1 MRPHSPE
8 QIRTQMGK
16 VLASGAF
23 AHAERMRRFLGFV
36 VEHSLSSPDVHLKEI
51 IVGIELYA
59 SGGDFDPRISAA
71 VRVDATRL
79 RAKLREYYG
88 SEGAADPLIIDLP
101 KGGYT
106 PVFLAAKAEA
116 GAAANTMEISVEPS
130 IAVLPFSNLSPE
142 PEDYFSDGLTEEII
156 HALSSVQGIRV
167 VARTSAF
174 AFRHRNADV
183 RHVGQA
189 LNVGFVLEGSVRKSK
204 GALRVTA
211 QLVSTKDGYQLWSCR
226 YDRHIDDVFAV
237 QDEIAREIVNML
249 RVSTGNQPRAFPAN
263 AAGNFEAYSLY
274 LHGRYHLNRQTR
286 ESFHRAIDC
295 FEQALTKSPR
305 YAPAFS
311 GVAVAWLY
319 LGMFASNAP
328 HEAMPKAREA
338 ANRALEINPQ
348 NGDALSVAACIK
360 AMFEWDWTGAES
372 LFRKSLQAQPGSD
385 LSGHMFAMFALLPM
399 ARIEEALAVLE
410 EARRIDPLSL
420 FVSASRAAVL
430 LMARRTSEAEA
441 EYRRALDLDADFW
454 RALVGLG
461 RCYEANGRF
470 DDAIACFERAKT
482 VSDSVP
488 TAIGALGHA
497 YALAGR
503 PEAARSLLREL
514 DALGLC
520 RYVSPYGRALILLGL
535 RDEEVFAWLDRS
547 YNERAGWLMYL
558 GLDARFDPLRGDARF
573 QSLLHSM
580 GLPRITQ

>member
-1 MRPHSPE
+1 MAIAKKRRRSKAGRVSGFRSKMTGTMRPHSPE
-8 QIRTQMGK
+8 QIRTQLGK

-23 AHAERMRRFLGFV
+23 AHSERMRRFLGFV
-36 VEHSLSSPDVHLKEI
+36 VEHSLASPDVPLKEI
-51 IVGIELYA
+51 IVGIGLYP
-59 SGGDFDPRISAA
+59 SGGDFDPRITAA

-79 RAKLREYYG
+79 RTKLREYYG

-106 PVFLAAKAEA
+106 PVFLSAETET
-116 GAAANTMEISVEPS
+116 GTTMNTNGVSAEPS

-174 AFRHRNADV
+174 ALQHRNADV
-183 RHVGQA
+183 RHVGRA

-226 YDRHIDDVFAV
+226 YDRRVDDVFAV

-249 RVSTGNQPRAFPAN
+249 RVSTGNQPRTN
-263 AAGNFEAYSLY
+263 IAGNFEAYSLY

-286 ESFHRAIDC
+286 ESLHRAIDC
-295 FEQALTKSPR
+295 FEQTLTKSPQ
-305 YAPAFS
+305 YAAALS

-338 ANRALEINPQ
+338 ANRALEIDPQ
-348 NGDALSVAACIK
+348 NGDALSVAACTK
-360 AMFEWDWTGAES
+360 AMFEWDWAGAEA

-430 LMARRTSEAEA
+430 LLARRTSEAEV
-441 EYRRALDLDADFW
+441 EYRRAL
-454 RALVGLG
+454 
-461 RCYEANGRF
+461 
-470 DDAIACFERAKT
+470 
-482 VSDSVP
+482 
-488 TAIGALGHA
+488 
-497 YALAGR
+497 
-503 PEAARSLLREL
+503 EL
-514 DALGLC
+514 DAKI
-520 RYVSPYGRALILLGL
+520 GRASC
-535 RDEEVFAWLDRS
+535 R
-547 YNERAGWLMYL
+547 ERVC
-558 GLDARFDPLRGDARF
+558 
-573 QSLLHSM
+573 HNV
-580 GLPRITQ
+580 